1 MTTFDTLRAAQRLRD
16 EADQPP
22 AAAETIAAV
31 IGEAVAP
38 GRDDVMGLRE
48 DITALRGEVH
58 DEVGALRTELHDEV
72 GALRTELHHEVGA
85 LRADVAALRAEVR
98 EDIAALRGELREGLQ
113 ALRTEMQAMRADQ
126 PPAAADFQSDLR
138 TLTLQL
144 AGFTVAVAMIA
155 VAVAKLI

>member
-1 MTTFDTLRAAQRLRD
+1 MTMFDTLRAAQRLRD

-38 GRDDVMGLRE
+38 GRDDVMALRE
-48 DITALRGEVH
+48 DVAGLRTELH
-58 DEVGALRTELHDEV
+58 DGLAALRTELHDEV
-72 GALRTELHHEVGA
+72 ASLRE
-85 LRADVAALRAEVR
+85 DMAALRAEVR

-113 ALRTEMQAMRADQ
+113 SMRTEMQAMRAD
-126 PPAAADFQSDLR
+126 FQSDMR

-144 AGFTVAVAMIA
+144 FGITVGVATVA